1 MMAKIEVDGKEYS
14 VEENLGY
21 QNGVYAK
28 RVQTD
33 NGVRVA
39 VRTPGC
45 RWWRF
50 WTADD
55 MIQPRGRYTGQ
66 GGE

>member
-1 MMAKIEVDGKEYS
+1 MAKITVGGKEYT

-28 RVQTD
+28 RVKTD

-39 VRTPGC
+39 VKAPGC
-45 RWWRF
+45 TVWRF
-50 WTADD
+50 WTAGD
-55 MIQPRGRYTGQ
+55 MIRPRGRCTGQ